1 MTWGRGTEE
10 ASYFYFGYFFSDST
24 EKFQEGTVRVVVQ
37 KTSGFGKVF
46 KKEGGRGEYQDFP
59 SKFFC
64 LKVPKVF
71 KKEPFC
77 AVFQKSSNSKKV
89 YR

>member
-10 ASYFYFGYFFSDST
+10 ASYFYFGYFFSHST

-46 KKEGGRGEYQDFP
+46 KKEGGMRVYQDFP
-59 SKFFC
+59 TKFF
-64 LKVPKVF
+64 
-71 KKEPFC
+71 
-77 AVFQKSSNSKKV
+77 FQRRKFW
-89 YR
+89 